1 MGNISINNVLAARNA
16 ILERNTALRNVATS
30 PGGIVGPGAVGRPS
44 FESAM
49 NAALQKSNGPGEIGG
64 PNRVA
69 GIGQTENSQQT
80 SFASTFN
87 AQIQNVN
94 KLDEEDGALAEAY
107 ERGETT
113 DIAKVM
119 LAGQRSSIAF
129 EATLQVRNKLLSAY
143 KDVMS
148 MQI

>member
-1 MGNISINNVLAARNA
+1 VGDVSINNLLAARSAVLDRNA
-16 ILERNTALRNVATS
+16 ALRNVASVSGTV
-30 PGGIVGPGAVGRPS
+30 PGPGAVGRPS

-49 NAALQKSNGPGEIGG
+49 NAVLQKGVGPGSPSGT
-64 PNRVA
+64 NTSA
-69 GIGQTENSQQT
+69 AIGQTNPSQQP
-80 SFASTFN
+80 SFASTFK
-87 AQIQNVN
+87 AELQKVSQ
-94 KLDEEDGALAEAY
+94 LGEEEDAAAEAY

-143 KDVMS
+143 KDIMS
-148 MQI
+148 MPI

>member
-1 MGNISINNVLAARNA
+1 MGDISINVNMLAARGA
-16 ILERNTALRNVATS
+16 ILERNAVLRNVASVPSSIANPT
-30 PGGIVGPGAVGRPS
+30 VVGRPS

-49 NAALQKSNGPGEIGG
+49 SAVLQRGAGGLSG
-64 PNRVA
+64 PNGA
-69 GIGQTENSQQT
+69 APTGQASPSQPT
-80 SFASTFN
+80 SFASTLK
-87 AQIQNVN
+87 AQLQKVN
-94 KLDEEDGALAEAY
+94 QLDEADSSAAEAY

>member
-1 MGNISINNVLAARNA
+1 MGDISVNNVLAARNA
-16 ILERNTALRNVATS
+16 ILERNTALRNVAST
-30 PGGIVGPGAVGRPS
+30 PGAVTGPGAVTRPN

-49 NAALQKSNGPGEIGG
+49 NAALQRSASAGGPGEVNGI
-64 PNRVA
+64 A
-69 GIGQTENSQQT
+69 GIGQTADVQPT
-80 SFASTFN
+80 SFASTLN
-87 AQIQNVN
+87 AQLQKVN
-94 KLDEEDGALAEAY
+94 QLDEEDGALADAY

-129 EATLQVRNKLLSAY
+129 EATLQVRNKVLSAY
-143 KDVMS
+143 KDIMS